1 MRFACI
7 LAHDFE
13 DSEYRVPV
21 DRLCG
26 AGHSIVVVGSKRGE
40 RLQGKKGKES
50 VEVDLGIDE
59 ARPEDFDALF
69 IPGGYSPDQL
79 RADPRF
85 VDFVSAFD
93 DEGKLVAAVCHG
105 PQILITADLVE
116 GRRMTAWRTVQ
127 IDLENAGAD
136 VADEPVVVDGNF
148 ITSRQPSDLEQFSR
162 AILDHAGGEEEV
174 AAVASPS

>member
-7 LAHDFE
+7 LANDFE

-26 AGHSIVVVGSKRGE
+26 AGHQIVVVGSRRGDVLEGKRG
-40 RLQGKKGKES
+40 QES
-50 VEVDLGIDE
+50 VEVDLGIDD
-59 ARPEDFDALF
+59 ADPGDFDALF

-79 RADPRF
+79 RADSRF
-85 VDFVSAFD
+85 VEFVSAFEED
-93 DEGKLVAAVCHG
+93 DKLIAAVCHG

-127 IDLENAGAD
+127 VDLAYAGAD
-136 VADEPVVVDGNF
+136 VADEPVIVDGNF
-148 ITSRQPSDLEQFSR
+148 ITSRQPGDLEQFSS
-162 AILDHAGGEEEV
+162 AILDHAGE
-174 AAVASPS
+174 AAEAQAAASPS